1 MPFKNIRGYE
11 IPKVS
16 IKEAF
21 KDDFERFK
29 EMYESPIEVIY
40 SQVRTQLIEE
50 EERQMLKAVH
60 DVGVD
65 VDKEE
70 LLKALRYDR
79 DQYEKGFED
88 GKKSIWVDIKERL
101 PEKNGSYLL
110 IVDGFTTPRMGY
122 YVRNVHELAF
132 HGAEYRPGFIC
143 WTEFGTVEI
152 KNVVAWLEIPPY
164 REQDDTT

>member
-1 MPFKNIRGYE
+1 MTYKNIRGYE

-40 SQVRTQLIEE
+40 SQVRTQLVEE

-60 DVGVD
+60 DVGVE
-65 VDKEE
+65 VDRDE

-88 GKKSIWVDIKERL
+88 GKKSVWVDVKERL
-101 PEKNGSYLL
+101 PEKNGSYLVMISEFGL
-110 IVDGFTTPRMGY
+110 TSFPMVADFANNIRIWTLDEGE
-122 YVRNVHELAF
+122 N
-132 HGAEYRPGFIC
+132 RPGFHI
-143 WTEFGTVEI
+143 GDNEI
-152 KNVVAWLEIPPY
+152 KTVVAWMEIPPY
-164 REQDDTT
+164 WGQNDVT

>member
-1 MPFKNIRGYE
+1 MKSDTKWYNP
-11 IPKVS
+11 S
-16 IKEAF
+16 DIKLKEW
-21 KDDFERFK
+21 FK
-29 EMYESPIEVIY
+29 EIDDMYKSPIEVIVG
-40 SQVRTQLIEE
+40 QIQTQIAEDLDNHIF
-50 EERQMLKAVH
+50 KAVRE
-60 DVGVD
+60 VGIN

-88 GKKSIWVDIKERL
+88 GKKSVWVDVKERL

-110 IVDGFTTPRMGY
+110 IVDGCTTPRMGY

-132 HGAEYRPGFIC
+132 HGAEYRQGFIC

-152 KNVVAWLEIPPY
+152 KNIVAWLEIPPY
-164 REQDDTT
+164 WGTK